1 MRLYNFVS
9 LFCCFGVCCTKLLLL
24 ETKGA
29 NNDNKGGKKP
39 EERVDQGI
47 KKIER
52 GISNADELVYSI
64 DRGVQNTVNR

>member
-9 LFCCFGVCCTKLLLL
+9 LFFCFGVCCTKLLLL

-29 NNDNKGGKKP
+29 NNDNKGGKKR
-39 EERVDQGI
+39 EEKVDQGI

-52 GISNADELVYSI
+52 GISNTDELVYS
-64 DRGVQNTVNR
+64 NTVNR